1 MRIAVKDANV
11 FIDLESMGI
20 LDLWFQLGHET
31 ITSTYVVIELE
42 DGGHANALAS
52 IRAGQ
57 AREAVIS
64 AEEMAGEFEALRV
77 ELEGSGLS
85 VTDASVLF
93 LAIREKAI
101 LLSGDKQLRKKAR
114 LRTVAVHGT
123 LWIMDQLVGED
134 KLPAAVAADRLEAL
148 IERTGKGRRYLPI
161 DECEIRIRRWRGI

>member
-31 ITSTYVVIELE
+31 ITSSYVVVELE

-57 AREAVIS
+57 VREAVIS
-64 AEEMAGEFEALRV
+64 AEEMGGEFGMLLG
-77 ELEGSGLS
+77 ELEETGLS

-93 LAIREKAI
+93 LEIREEAI
-101 LLSGDKQLRKKAR
+101 LLSGDKQLREQAR

-123 LWIMDQLVGED
+123 LWIMDQLV
-134 KLPAAVAADRLEAL
+134 AAGILVGPVAADRLETLMA
-148 IERTGKGRRYLPI
+148 RTGKERRYLPAG
-161 DECEIRIRRWRGI
+161 ECEARILRWRR

>member
-31 ITSTYVVIELE
+31 ITSSYVVVELE

-57 AREAVIS
+57 VREAVIS
-64 AEEMAGEFEALRV
+64 AEEMAGDFGMLLG
-77 ELEGSGLS
+77 ELEETGLS

-93 LAIREKAI
+93 LAIREEAI
-101 LLSGDKQLRKKAR
+101 LLSGDKQLREQAR
-114 LRTVAVHGT
+114 IRTVAVHGT
-123 LWIMDQLVGED
+123 LWIMDQLV
-134 KLPAAVAADRLEAL
+134 AAGILVGPVAADRLETLMA
-148 IERTGKGRRYLPI
+148 RTGKERRYLPAG
-161 DECEIRIRRWRGI
+161 ECEARIQRWRR

>member
-31 ITSTYVVIELE
+31 ITSSYVVIELE

-57 AREAVIS
+57 VREAVIS
-64 AEEMAGEFEALRV
+64 AEEMEGEFEALRA

-114 LRTVAVHGT
+114 LRTVTVHGT
-123 LWIMDQLVGED
+123 LWIMDQLIAAGILV
-134 KLPAAVAADRLEAL
+134 PAVAADRLEAL
-148 IERTGKGRRYLPI
+148 IARTGKERRYLPAA
-161 DECEIRIRRWRGI
+161 ECETRIQRWRG